1 MSMFDAPL
9 IRNPLGWA
17 QLMLMGGWKRLW
29 AVAGLTAAGIIVCS
43 VMIYR
48 AVNPNLSPF
57 AQSAVGVLMMIEA
70 VLLFF
75 IASGQIKK
83 ALLRDFTTDMITSHR
98 LSAMSGYTA
107 VFGYVTGPITQI
119 LTMSAVIWVAMH
131 VFISMVTPTAG
142 VEQVSMLAIPSVLYA
157 IMLCAAATLWS
168 LGVLIGLSTRG
179 KAGVLGVVIFLAIS
193 NNTSMFKI
201 VPGLY
206 VLFPLTEIVTN
217 NVTSVGSISFD
228 AEALLASA
236 LIQTTLTLVFVIAA
250 ARKFHRDDVPA
261 FTPTLAHIL
270 LAICSLTS
278 AVAFKY
284 WRPSVTGMIVPV
296 EFTVD
301 PGNQML
307 MTLASLALL
316 SLLPVA
322 VGASAEARW
331 AKRAAADAQFAPR
344 RPAAFYAS
352 AATATAVALG
362 IMLVVTGKAFQGQLK
377 EATGLSQT
385 ADSAMVMALA
395 FFLAMVTMSGLFRYC
410 YGIGMGGLTVGSFAI
425 ALLWLAPLLAEA
437 AWSVLMDVHASREYS
452 VLFTISPIGTWAAVL
467 KNLDAPVMAGLGVQG
482 VIAVG
487 ALMLAQRVRRRRRI
501 ASTT

>member
-1 MSMFDAPL
+1 MSMFDAPM

-17 QLMLMGGWKRLW
+17 QMMLMGGWKRLW

-43 VMIYR
+43 MMIYR
-48 AVNPNLSPF
+48 AVNPNLSSF
-57 AQSAVGVLMMIEA
+57 AQSAVGVLMMCEA

-119 LTMSAVIWVAMH
+119 LSMSAVIWVAMH
-131 VFISMVTPTAG
+131 VFISMVAPG
-142 VEQVSMLAIPSVLYA
+142 VGIGRASMLAIPSVLYA

-179 KAGVLGVVIFLAIS
+179 KAGVMGVVVFLAIS

-217 NVTSVGSISFD
+217 NIATAGSIAFD
-228 AEALLASA
+228 APALLASA
-236 LIQTTLTLVFVIAA
+236 LIQTMLTLVFVIAA

-270 LAICSLTS
+270 LAICSLTC

-284 WRPSVTGMIVPV
+284 WRPSVLGVIRV
-296 EFTVD
+296 EFAVD
-301 PGNQML
+301 PANQML
-307 MTLASLALL
+307 MTLVSLALL
-316 SLLPVA
+316 CLLPVA

-344 RPAAFYAS
+344 RPTPFYA
-352 AATATAVALG
+352 AAASATAVALG
-362 IMLVVTGKAFQGQLK
+362 IMLVVTGKTFQGQL
-377 EATGLSQT
+377 
-385 ADSAMVMALA
+385 ADSGGHGFLTAGNAIAMSLA
-395 FFLAMVTMSGLFRYC
+395 FFLAMVTMSGLLRYC
-410 YGIGMGGLTVGSFAI
+410 YGIGMGGMTLGSFAI

-437 AWSVLMDVHASREYS
+437 AWAVLMDVHASQGYS
-452 VLFTISPIGTWAAVL
+452 VLLTISPIGTWAAVL
-467 KNLDAPVMAGLGVQG
+467 KKLDAPVMVGLGVQG
-482 VIAVG
+482 AIALG
-487 ALMLAQRVRRRRRI
+487 ALLLAHRVRRRRRI
-501 ASTT
+501 ASAR

>member
-17 QLMLMGGWKRLW
+17 QLMLLGGWKRLG
-29 AVAGLTAAGIIVCS
+29 AVAALTAAGIIVCS
-43 VMIYR
+43 MMIYR
-48 AVNPNLSPF
+48 AVNPNLSSF
-57 AQSAVGVLMMIEA
+57 AQSAVGVLMMCEA

-119 LTMSAVIWVAMH
+119 LSMSAVIWVAMH
-131 VFISMVTPTAG
+131 VFISMVTPGVGAG
-142 VEQVSMLAIPSVLYA
+142 RAAMLAIPSVLYA

-179 KAGVLGVVIFLAIS
+179 KAGVIGVVVFLAIS
-193 NNTSMFKI
+193 NNTSMFKV

-217 NVTSVGSISFD
+217 NIATAGSIAFD
-228 AEALLASA
+228 APALLASG

-261 FTPTLAHIL
+261 FTPILAHIL
-270 LAICSLTS
+270 LAICSLTC

-284 WRPSVTGMIVPV
+284 WRPSALGVIRVD
-296 EFTVD
+296 FAID

-322 VGASAEARW
+322 VGASSEARW

-344 RPAAFYAS
+344 RPTPFYAS
-352 AATATAVALG
+352 AASATAIALG
-362 IMLVVTGKAFQGQLK
+362 IMLVVTGKTFHGQLK
-377 EATGLSQT
+377 EVTGLSL
-385 ADSAMVMALA
+385 APNSAMTMALA
-395 FFLAMVTMSGLFRYC
+395 FFLAMVTMSGLLRYC
-410 YGIGMGGLTVGSFAI
+410 YGIGMGGLTIGSFAI

-437 AWSVLMDVHASREYS
+437 AWAVLMDRHSSQEYS
-452 VLFTISPIGTWAAVL
+452 MLFTMSPIGTWAAVL
-467 KNLDAPVMAGLGVQG
+467 KKLNAPVTSGLAVQG
-482 VIAVG
+482 AFAVG
-487 ALMLAQRVRRRRRI
+487 ALMLAHRVRRRVRLATAR
-501 ASTT
+501 

>member
-1 MSMFDAPL
+1 
-9 IRNPLGWA
+9 
-17 QLMLMGGWKRLW
+17 
-29 AVAGLTAAGIIVCS
+29 
-43 VMIYR
+43 MIYR
-48 AVNPNLSPF
+48 AMSPNLSAF
-57 AQSAVGVLMMIEA
+57 SGSAVGILLMCEA

-107 VFGYVTGPITQI
+107 VLGYVTGPIMQI
-119 LTMSAVIWVAMH
+119 LSISAVIWVAMH
-131 VFISMVTPTAG
+131 VFLSLSGPSVG
-142 VEQVSMLAIPSVLYA
+142 YGWVSTLAIPSILYA

-179 KAGVLGVVIFLAIS
+179 KAGVMGVVVFLAIS

-217 NVTSVGSISFD
+217 NIATAGSIAFD
-228 AEALLASA
+228 ARALLASA
-236 LIQTTLTLVFVIAA
+236 LIQTMLTLVFVIAA

-261 FTPTLAHIL
+261 FTPTLAHVL

-284 WRPSVTGMIVPV
+284 WRPSVASVIVSV

-301 PGNQML
+301 PANQML

-316 SLLPVA
+316 CLLPVA

-344 RPAAFYAS
+344 RPTAFYAS
-352 AATATAVALG
+352 AASATAVALG
-362 IMLVVTGKAFQGQLK
+362 IMLVVTGKTFQEQLTS
-377 EATGLSQT
+377 TGGVFLT
-385 ADSAMVMALA
+385 AGHVVKMALA
-395 FFLAMVTMSGLFRYC
+395 FLLAMVTMSGLLRYC
-410 YGIGMGGLTVGSFAI
+410 YGIGMGGMTVGSFAI
-425 ALLWLAPLLAEA
+425 ALLWLAPLLAEV
-437 AWSVLMDVHASREYS
+437 AWSVLMDVHSSFGYS

-467 KNLDAPVMAGLGVQG
+467 KNLDAPVTAGLGVQG
-482 VIAVG
+482 ACAVG
-487 ALMLAQRVRRRRRI
+487 ALLLAHRVRRRRRA
-501 ASTT
+501 ASAQWPA

>member
-1 MSMFDAPL
+1 MSMFDAPM

-29 AVAGLTAAGIIVCS
+29 AVAGLTSAGIIVCS

-48 AVNPNLSPF
+48 AVNLNLPAF
-57 AQSAVGVLMMIEA
+57 AQNAVGVLMMCEA

-119 LTMSAVIWVAMH
+119 LSMSAVIWVAMH
-131 VFISMVTPTAG
+131 VFISMVTPSMG
-142 VEQVSMLAIPSVLYA
+142 IGRVSMLAIPSVLYA

-193 NNTSMFKI
+193 NNTGMFKI

-206 VLFPLTEIVTN
+206 VLFPLTEIVTRN
-217 NVTSVGSISFD
+217 MTTVGSIAFD
-228 AEALLASA
+228 APALLASA

-284 WRPSVTGMIVPV
+284 WRPSMMGVIPA

-316 SLLPVA
+316 CLLPVA

-331 AKRAAADAQFAPR
+331 AKRAAADSQFAPR
-344 RPAAFYAS
+344 RPTAFYAS
-352 AATATAVALG
+352 AASATAVALG
-362 IMLVVTGKAFQGQLK
+362 IMLVVTGKTFHGQLK
-377 EATGLSQT
+377 EVTGLSL
-385 ADSAMVMALA
+385 APNSAMTMAWA
-395 FFLAMVTMSGLFRYC
+395 FFLAMLTMSGLLRYC

-437 AWSVLMDVHASREYS
+437 AWSVLMDVHATKGYS

-467 KNLDAPVMAGLGVQG
+467 KKLDAPVMTGLGVQG
-482 VIAVG
+482 IAALG
-487 ALMLAQRVRRRRRI
+487 ALLLARRVRRRQGVV
-501 ASTT
+501 AAK